1 MNIANNK
8 NIKLVDCTVAG
19 KSLQVVNCE
28 HWSANPDTCST
39 ACSIGKE
46 DNPSFSQC
54 SKCKFKKTVMPN
66 LLYNA
71 NKKTGKHELSFDDHN
86 EVDSNMRR
94 RKNTPNPSFTEKAK
108 SYIKAESSQATQG
121 RVSKSIFNKRK
132 EICMNCDFR
141 VNNLATKDSIG
152 WCKGGCGCSVGKPRS
167 ALSEKLYMP
176 TLKCPQNK
184 FGPEKGEGFN
194 VDDAID
200 SIKNVAKSVVDLFKK
215 EDSDK

>member
-1 MNIANNK
+1 MNIANNE
-8 NIKLVDCTVAG
+8 NIKLIECTIGG

-28 HWSANPDTCST
+28 HWSANPDTCT
-39 ACSIGKE
+39 SICAIAKE
-46 DNPSFSQC
+46 ENPSFSQC
-54 SKCKFKKTVMPN
+54 LKCKFKKTIMPT
-66 LLYNA
+66 LIYNA
-71 NKKTGKHELSFDDHN
+71 NKKTGKHELSF
-86 EVDSNMRR
+86 
-94 RKNTPNPSFTEKAK
+94 NTGSEETTTIKKKKQIKNPSFSEKAK
-108 SYIKAESSQATQG
+108 SYIKAETSQATQG

-132 EICMNCDFR
+132 EICMNCDYR
-141 VNNLATKDSIG
+141 VNNVATKDSIG

-184 FGPEKGEGFN
+184 FGPENGEGFN
-194 VDDAID
+194 MDDALD